1 MAFRNNKSI
10 FVPESKKTDI
20 YEAAGVSRRTNDRV
34 KGVMGES
41 AKGDPA
47 GLAGWLV
54 QRGKEQ
60 GSLILLYLPIFL
72 FLLFSLFFLFFII
85 IKTMSKKVIA
95 NETAGAA
102 HDKSVGTKQDPAPA
116 LEVGTLQQETTE
128 DADGSTP
135 LGKPAAPNQQE
146 DGVSV
151 SATELTTPSPTAA
164 KTERKGLETIQPVD
178 FEQIVLALSNTP
190 GALDVLAKE
199 IFKQSGSPPTGN
211 SDDGGINDNS
221 MFFGSPH

>member
-1 MAFRNNKSI
+1 M
-10 FVPESKKTDI
+10 P
-20 YEAAGVSRRTNDRV
+20 
-34 KGVMGES
+34 KGIQP
-41 AKGDPA
+41 DWPD
-47 GLAGWLV
+47 GWY
-54 QRGKEQ
+54 REEEQ

-128 DADGSTP
+128 DVGGSSP
-135 LGKPAAPNQQE
+135 LGKPTASNQQE
-146 DGVSV
+146 GGVSV

-164 KTERKGLETIQPVD
+164 KTERKGLGTIKPVD
-178 FEQIVLALSNTP
+178 LEQIMLALRNTP
-190 GALDVLAKE
+190 GALDALAKE
-199 IFKQSGSPPTGN
+199 I
-211 SDDGGINDNS
+211 
-221 MFFGSPH
+221 

>member
-1 MAFRNNKSI
+1 MVADMVAFVASQ
-10 FVPESKKTDI
+10 FTTSTWDVGAQELCS
-20 YEAAGVSRRTNDRV
+20 VV
-34 KGVMGES
+34 
-41 AKGDPA
+41 
-47 GLAGWLV
+47 
-54 QRGKEQ
+54 
-60 GSLILLYLPIFL
+60 LI
-72 FLLFSLFFLFFII
+72 FFII
-85 IKTMSKKVIA
+85 LKTMSKKVIA

>member
-1 MAFRNNKSI
+1 
-10 FVPESKKTDI
+10 
-20 YEAAGVSRRTNDRV
+20 
-34 KGVMGES
+34 
-41 AKGDPA
+41 
-47 GLAGWLV
+47 
-54 QRGKEQ
+54 
-60 GSLILLYLPIFL
+60 
-72 FLLFSLFFLFFII
+72 
-85 IKTMSKKVIA
+85 
-95 NETAGAA
+95 
-102 HDKSVGTKQDPAPA
+102 
-116 LEVGTLQQETTE
+116 VGTLQQETTE

-199 IFKQSGSPPTGN
+199 IFKQSGSPHQPVTLMMVELMIIQCFLVLR
-211 SDDGGINDNS
+211 IN
-221 MFFGSPH
+221 